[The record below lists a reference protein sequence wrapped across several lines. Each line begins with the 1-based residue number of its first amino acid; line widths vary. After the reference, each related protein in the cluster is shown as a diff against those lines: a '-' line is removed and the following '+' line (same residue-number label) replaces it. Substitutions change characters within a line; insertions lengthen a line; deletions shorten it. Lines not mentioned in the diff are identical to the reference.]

1 MHRLAYWALLLYVF
15 TVPWEDAVLIPG
27 LGTISRLAGLL
38 ALAVGFGYLLFSGSM
53 KLHRLHVVAIG
64 FVLLSAASF
73 FWSIDDSETISRT
86 FQYALL
92 FGFFWLLY
100 NVLDSPKLIYGIMGA
115 YVLGAYVGALD
126 TLRNYLSNKAT
137 LYSRYAAT
145 GFDPNDLSFVLVLA
159 IPLAWYLNLKLEKS
173 SWVWVYRLYPLVALA
188 AIFLTGSRAG
198 LIGAS
203 LALMFVFLTIA
214 QANWRIRALITVFS
228 LVVLWMI
235 PVIIPPETISRLA
248 TLGEELS
255 SGTLNDRA
263 DIWAV
268 GYQVFA
274 DHPILGV
281 GSGGYGTAMIP
292 ELRDWKAPHNVFLSI
307 AVDLGIVGLT
317 LFLILYVGALA
328 SALQMP
334 YVERTLWVIM
344 LGILL
349 LTFLSLNWE
358 WRKQTWFVLGMI
370 LAHREVLRGRVEAVW
385 QKTLSYSQ
393 RA

>member
-1 MHRLAYWALLLYVF
+1 MQRLAYWALLLYVF
-15 TVPWEDAVLIPG
+15 TIPWEDAILIPG
-27 LGTISRLAGLL
+27 LGTVSRLAGLL
-38 ALAVGFGYLLFSGSM
+38 ALGVGFAYLLFSGSM
-53 KLHRLHVVAIG
+53 RLHRLHVVAIG

-73 FWSIDDSETISRT
+73 YWSIDDTETISRT
-86 FQYALL
+86 FQYTLL
-92 FGFFWLLY
+92 FGFYWLLY
-100 NVLDSPKLIYGIMGA
+100 NVLNRPRLIQGVLGA

-173 SWVWVYRLYPLVALA
+173 GWVWVYRLYPLVALA

-203 LALMFVFLTIA
+203 VALLFVFLTIGH
-214 QANWRIRALITVFS
+214 ANWRIRALITVFG

-281 GSGGYGTAMIP
+281 GSGGYGTAMNP
-292 ELRDWKAPHNVFLSI
+292 ELRDWKAPHNVFLSV
-307 AVDLGIVGLT
+307 AVDLGIVGLS
-317 LFLILYVGALA
+317 LFLLLYIGALA
-328 SALQMP
+328 SALQLP
-334 YVERTLWVIM
+334 FVERTLWVIL

-370 LAHREVLRGRVEAVW
+370 LAHREALRGYGEQTW
-385 QKTLSYSQ
+385 QRTKALSS
-393 RA
+393 